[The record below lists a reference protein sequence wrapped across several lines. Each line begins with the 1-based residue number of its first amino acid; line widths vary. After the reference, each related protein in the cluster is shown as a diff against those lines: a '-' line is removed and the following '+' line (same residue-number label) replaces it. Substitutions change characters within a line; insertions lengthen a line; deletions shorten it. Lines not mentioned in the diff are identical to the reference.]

1 MILCITLTYRLFNFY
16 ETSST
21 DSKFDTLNKFYK
33 DLLKLNNVKSKTE
46 DTKQRKITVLKN
58 AALLY
63 YEWINVYE
71 KEYEQVYES
80 KDENWRKKHG
90 YKNLKDLSYQAD
102 KVSKADVTEKEG
114 EDEDKIDQELPPWIK
129 VPKYRFNE
137 IKDVITGSNE
147 SRLMTSIGKKKIT
160 LKNAEK
166 LLEGVISGK
175 IDKKEARKM
184 YNNIADDANKLNRLE
199 LTEPRKKCFLF

>member
-1 MILCITLTYRLFNFY
+1 MSWCMILCITLTYRLFNFY

-90 YKNLKDLSYQAD
+90 YKN
-102 KVSKADVTEKEG
+102 KVK
-114 EDEDKIDQELPPWIK
+114 Q
-129 VPKYRFNE
+129 
-137 IKDVITGSNE
+137 
-147 SRLMTSIGKKKIT
+147 M
-160 LKNAEK
+160 
-166 LLEGVISGK
+166 
-175 IDKKEARKM
+175 
-184 YNNIADDANKLNRLE
+184 
-199 LTEPRKKCFLF
+199 